1 MKTTVGCGQKR
12 DNVLIQE
19 LQERLDRIHVDLDE
33 LQQGPDPGRRCLLTQ
48 AMKAEVVRIRES
60 ASRANCSDVKEA
72 CTDAIRLIE
81 SVQDPSAEYG
91 VGVYLA
97 LCKSLGRIRESLV
110 RAAEAFSGDAS
121 VFDFSKDVSATIG
134 IDDLLMALHRLHE
147 SRCGSAAP
155 IGHLLPIV
163 IDRVETL
170 KKTGIQECS
179 GMFLKELLDES
190 SQKEA
195 EFVEIAQAQIPAVV
209 EVVGSLKRGE
219 RWSDQ
224 FADRLRAGIGRLTR
238 LLSSAKQVDAPQSV
252 FFDGLIGFLTLVMQ
266 QRVVVTGRRYEA
278 VESRLKECLK
288 AIHAWAEERLA
299 ERSAIRILFGMK

>member
-1 MKTTVGCGQKR
+1 MKTTIGCGQKR
-12 DNVLIQE
+12 DNLLIQE
-19 LQERLDRIHVDLDE
+19 LLERLDRIHVDLDE
-33 LQQGPDPGRRCLLTQ
+33 LQQGPDPGRHCLLVQ
-48 AMKAEVVRIRES
+48 AMKAEVDRIRES
-60 ASRANCSDVKEA
+60 AAKADCSDVKEA
-72 CTDAIRLIE
+72 CTDAIHLIE
-81 SVQDPSAEYG
+81 SVQDPDAEYG

-97 LCKSLGRIRESLV
+97 LCKSLGRIRRSLT
-110 RAAEAFSGDAS
+110 RAAETISGDTS
-121 VFDFSKDVSATIG
+121 VFDFSKDISATIG
-134 IDDLLMALHRLHE
+134 IDDLLTALHRLHE
-147 SRCGSAAP
+147 SRCGFASP

-209 EVVGSLKRGE
+209 EVVGALKRGE

-224 FADRLRAGIGRLTR
+224 FVDQLRAITGRFSR
-238 LLSSAKQVDAPQSV
+238 LLSSAKQVNAPQSV